1 MSLSLV
7 SASSGGFQSI
17 TADDL
22 KCLQAAQFNHDETY
36 HREIA
41 RLTVQRRLTH
51 MTLHFAKYCG
61 RLLGD
66 QEGEEQT
73 IADVFAIALS
83 SANILG
89 LTLTPL
95 AHSETQT
102 ATKEDFVRALGIAMG
117 RMSAACEKLDHLE
130 EFPFRQTLRESVSHI
145 AEATLAYSAAKGW
158 NLKSLV
164 TTRLEDVRS
173 RAFLPGLPS

>member
-7 SASSGGFQSI
+7 SASSGGFQPL

-22 KCLQAAQFNHDETY
+22 KRLQVAQFNHDETY

-41 RLTVQRRLTH
+41 RLPVQRRLTH

-61 RLLGD
+61 RMLGD
-66 QEGEEQT
+66 QEDEEQT
-73 IADVFAIALS
+73 IADVFAITLS
-83 SANILG
+83 SANILS

-95 AHSETQT
+95 AHPEKQPTR
-102 ATKEDFVRALGIAMG
+102 AEFVRALGIAMG

-130 EFPFRQTLRESVSHI
+130 DFPFRQTLKESVSNI
-145 AEATLAYSAAKGW
+145 AEATLAYSAAQGW

-164 TTRLEDVRS
+164 TTRLNDVRS
-173 RAFLPGLPS
+173 GAFLPGLTS